1 MSNTRSCL
9 TTLTLAA
16 LACVVAF
23 HGVVAPFPPDDPR
36 AIVNYFAIPMWR
48 GIPLKWRQTMHIHYT
63 GKELPKEDVESF
75 KGNFFDRSD
84 KRKTV
89 FEMIGDK
96 TNRNVDKLRKS
107 ARKSFFSFVKNPLGV
122 ERKDRSGRALKFR
135 NPRQPRRYRHH
146 NGARYWKTHIEK
158 TYPRIPNNKI
168 SEWVTIIP

>member
-1 MSNTRSCL
+1 MRHPSGQSTLIPPPNFLEETTTLNLESTPIHSFIYIINMSNTRSCL
-9 TTLTLAA
+9 TTSTLAV

-135 NPRQPRRYRHH
+135 
-146 NGARYWKTHIEK
+146 
-158 TYPRIPNNKI
+158 
-168 SEWVTIIP
+168 